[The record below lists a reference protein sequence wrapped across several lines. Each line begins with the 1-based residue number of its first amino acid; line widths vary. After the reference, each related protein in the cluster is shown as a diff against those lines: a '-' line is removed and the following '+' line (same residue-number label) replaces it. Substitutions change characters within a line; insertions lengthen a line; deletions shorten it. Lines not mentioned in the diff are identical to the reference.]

1 LEAVHYEATLIL
13 FLSTLSPTADMGTEL
28 LEMQYK
34 ARAIT
39 HTA

>member
-1 LEAVHYEATLIL
+1 
-13 FLSTLSPTADMGTEL
+13 MGTEL

-39 HTA
+39 HTAWSKGQDIMATIYNT